1 MGKNGPLVP
10 RIGMGLMGVSAIYGL
25 PAPTPD
31 RLALLDRAYELGDT
45 FWDTADMYGDSE
57 DLLGTWFA
65 ANPDKRKDIFLATK
79 FAERGIVDGKP
90 RIDSTPDYCREAIEK
105 SLKRLGLPYV
115 DLYYIHR
122 FDRVT
127 PVEKTMAVM
136 IELKNAG
143 KIRYIG
149 LSECSSTTLRRA
161 HAMHPVTAV
170 QIEYSPIT
178 LDIERNNLLETARE
192 LGVAI
197 VTYSP
202 LGRGLLTGHLRKQ
215 EDWSKEG
222 DFRRVMPWLNE
233 ENFPNNLKM
242 VDELAEIAKAKG
254 ATLTQLVLS
263 WVLAQ
268 GDDIFTIPGTTKVGR
283 LEENLG
289 CLKIT
294 LSPDEEKQIR
304 TITSK
309 IQGPR
314 FGKHGMEIAFADTP
328 PLESS

>member
-1 MGKNGPLVP
+1 MT
-10 RIGMGLMGVSAIYGL
+10 RSHAM
-25 PAPTPD
+25 
-31 RLALLDRAYELGDT
+31 
-45 FWDTADMYGDSE
+45 TADMYGDSE

-90 RIDSTPDYCREAIEK
+90 RIDSTPEYCREAIEK
-105 SLKRLGLPYV
+105 SLKRLGLPFV

-127 PVEKTMAVM
+127 PVEKTMAVL

-149 LSECSSTTLRRA
+149 LSECSAATLRRA
-161 HAMHPVTAV
+161 HAMHPITAV

-178 LDIERNNLLETARE
+178 LDIERNALLATARE

-202 LGRGLLTGHLRKQ
+202 LGRGLLTGQFRKK
-215 EDWSKEG
+215 EDWSKPG
-222 DFRRVMPWLNE
+222 DLRHGMPWLSD
-233 ENFPNNLKM
+233 ENFPTNLKM
-242 VDELAEIAKAKG
+242 IEELEGLAKAKG
-254 ATLTQLVLS
+254 VALPKLILA

-268 GDDIFTIPGTTKVGR
+268 GDDIFTIPGTTKVSR
-283 LEENLG
+283 LEENLDS
-289 CLKIT
+289 LKIS
-294 LSPDEEKQIR
+294 LSPEEEKQIR
-304 TITSK
+304 EVASK
-309 IQGPR
+309 VQGDR
-314 FGKHGMEIAFADTP
+314 FGKHGMAIAFADTP
-328 PLESS
+328 PLV